1 MCHDYTADH
10 MTKGQPA
17 NARYGCA
24 ARDLS
29 RVRPAWRTTYRVKVP
44 LTTCQEEGL
53 VKDNGVAAR
62 RGRKEVWN
70 KTRTLRTETAYEAQ
84 ALDEAARH
92 VNVQSLNGRR
102 RCKCGG

>member
-1 MCHDYTADH
+1 M
-10 MTKGQPA
+10 
-17 NARYGCA
+17 
-24 ARDLS
+24 
-29 RVRPAWRTTYRVKVP
+29 RPAWRMTYRVKVP

-62 RGRKEVWN
+62 WGRKDVWN
-70 KTRTLRTETAYEAQ
+70 KTRTRRTGTAYEAQ

-102 RCKCGG
+102 LCKCGG